1 MPQTLR
7 LRALEAEVDVNC
19 PDELVPTVRAQWSR
33 CLVARPQGEAGETID
48 LLPAYVGEGEA
59 ARHRVEYALAS
70 QVTFAGIRQQMGRRL
85 MLHAAGVV
93 DPETQRLAILVAE
106 SGTGKTT
113 AALNLC
119 ADGMSYL
126 TDETV
131 ALDQQHRA
139 LAYPKPLSFVI
150 DASNPHA
157 KEQHGPDALRL
168 TVADDGPAA
177 RLLVLLDRD
186 PARTE
191 PPALEQV
198 PLVEGLL
205 ALVPQTSALP
215 TLEHPLTAL
224 VSLAVAA
231 GGVRRLR
238 YREVTEAIPLIE
250 RALAESEPQQVV
262 PRVHRST
269 GPAPDAYQQH
279 DPNRLAPQV
288 PADGAALLV
297 RGPFTEALEDDD
309 EVVVLL
315 GAVPV
320 HLRGPGAVL
329 WLATEEPQELTTLV
343 KECVRVFGDP
353 GDADD
358 LVRDVADQLLAY
370 GLLELADKP
379 G

>member
-7 LRALEAEVDVNC
+7 LRALEAEVDVIC
-19 PDELVPTVRAQWSR
+19 PDELLATVRAQWSH
-33 CLVARPQGEAGETID
+33 CLVTQPLGEAAETID
-48 LLPAYVGEGEA
+48 LAPAYVGEGEE

-70 QVTFAGIRQQMGRRL
+70 QVTYAGIRQQMGRRV

-93 DPETQRLAILVAE
+93 DPATQSLAILVAE

-119 ADGMSYL
+119 GDGMSYL

-131 ALDQQHRA
+131 ALDDRHRA
-139 LAYPKPLSFVI
+139 LAYPKPLSFVVHSGS
-150 DASNPHA
+150 AHA
-157 KEQHGPDALRL
+157 KQQHGPDELGL
-168 TVADDGPAA
+168 TVADDDATA

-186 PARTE
+186 PTHVG
-191 PPALEQV
+191 PPVLEDV

-205 ALVPQTSALP
+205 SLVPQTSALP
-215 TLEHPLTAL
+215 TLEHPLSAL
-224 VSLAVAA
+224 ASLAVAT

-238 YREVTEAIPLIE
+238 YREVTEAIPLLE
-250 RALAESEPQQVV
+250 QALADSTPLPVAPV
-262 PRVHRST
+262 VHRPA
-269 GPAPDAYQQH
+269 GPPPDPYQQH
-279 DPNRLAPQV
+279 DPHRPAPQV
-288 PADGAALLV
+288 PADGMLV

-309 EVVVLL
+309 ELVVLM

-329 WLATEEPQELTTLV
+329 WLGTEEPQQLATLV

-353 GDADD
+353 GDADS
-358 LVRDVADQLLAY
+358 LVRDVATQLMTY
-370 GLLELADKP
+370 GLLEAANPLA
-379 G
+379 